1 MPLLFDSPDLS
12 AVFSFC
18 RILISHE
25 GPVWAI
31 ERKGDF
37 LVSGSSDKTVSECSF
52 VLICACR
59 YVCFAKNHQCRVKL
73 NNFPWGNIKING
85 VYGMN

>member
-1 MPLLFDSPDLS
+1 MLYLFY
-12 AVFSFC
+12 

-52 VLICACR
+52 ILI
-59 YVCFAKNHQCRVKL
+59 YVFVSLKTVNVESS
-73 NNFPWGNIKING
+73 
-85 VYGMN
+85 

>member
-1 MPLLFDSPDLS
+1 MPLLTALHLT
-12 AVFSFC
+12 AVFFC

-37 LVSGSSDKTVSECSF
+37 LVSGSSDKTVSERSL
-52 VLICACR
+52 VLIC
-59 YVCFAKNHQCRVKL
+59 VCLFR
-73 NNFPWGNIKING
+73 
-85 VYGMN
+85 